1 FSVTVVL
8 GLLHIR
14 VPEPGAGAAHTAAET
29 AGEYWRR
36 YPQLDALFGR
46 AERGEVEEDID
57 IDLEDDDDEI
67 GARGDD
73 DEDETQGA
81 GVSASASSMRMSAE
95 DQAIFALLDQPVGK
109 PEGSSELDALLD
121 QVLEFAPPK
130 DEIEE

>member
-1 FSVTVVL
+1 EQERSSLLFASGREFLFSPVIEHGPLRLWKAILGAHEKPQELFWKLKETIDAYHADSVFSVTVVL

-67 GARGDD
+67 GARG
-73 DEDETQGA
+73 
-81 GVSASASSMRMSAE
+81 
-95 DQAIFALLDQPVGK
+95 
-109 PEGSSELDALLD
+109 
-121 QVLEFAPPK
+121 
-130 DEIEE
+130 